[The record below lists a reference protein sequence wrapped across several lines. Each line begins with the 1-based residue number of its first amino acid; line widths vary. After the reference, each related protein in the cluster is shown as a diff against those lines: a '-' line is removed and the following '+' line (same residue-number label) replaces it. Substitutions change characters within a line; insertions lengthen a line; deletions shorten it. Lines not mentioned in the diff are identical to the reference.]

1 MFRAAFVKMAFSAVY
16 CSRAGHV
23 ENFRV
28 SIPQNAFESQ
38 RARGVPVNDFT
49 ESDIYSV
56 SPASPAQVPA
66 EILISHQS
74 EVLPAAGAVVPAAR
88 AATGPQLVKERRPV
102 SDDDNQATA
111 ATVGM
116 MCDYIAQ
123 GVNDDGCKSW
133 AVCAV
138 RQYGAGSTDPRML
151 FWGVFWLL
159 KHCVKYVRDE
169 PALFRMGEGDARDF
183 LIAPAVLVRMAEPK
197 EDCDGFTMLAC
208 TLLQILGI
216 KSYIVTVKADPEKP
230 SRWSHV
236 FAVAELPGGACAL
249 DATEHGVFPGWMIPR
264 QHIFDYQ
271 FWDLSGRP
279 VKHALPLTSKMAG
292 YVRTGRMGRR
302 GMGDDITDLGDLGPG
317 QAATE
322 IPYTPSTTVYNSPAP
337 ASPGTNWTAVLSS
350 IFSGAARVAS
360 VAEAPPGSVV
370 SPSGAI
376 YVPGANPL
384 GASSIGSMLPILL
397 IGGLVLF
404 GISAASKK

>member
-1 MFRAAFVKMAFSAVY
+1 MFLAYLLNSPYGIVRYTQALQA
-16 CSRAGHV
+16 

-38 RARGVPVNDFT
+38 FAAGVLVNDFT

-56 SPASPAQVPA
+56 ASASPSGT
-66 EILISHQS
+66 EISNQPS
-74 EVLPAAGAVVPAAR
+74 DVKPAAGAIVPAAR
-88 AATGPQLVKERRPV
+88 ASGGPQLVKERRPV

-111 ATVGM
+111 ATVQM
-116 MCDYIAQ
+116 MCDYIAE
-123 GVNDDGCKSW
+123 GVKDDGCKSW

-138 RQYGAGSTDPRML
+138 RQYALGQTDPRML
-151 FWGVFWLL
+151 CWGVFWLL

-183 LIAPAVLVRMAEPK
+183 LIAPAVLVGMAEPK
-197 EDCDGFTMLAC
+197 EDCDGFAMLAC

-236 FAVAELPGGACAL
+236 FAVAELPGGACAV

-264 QHIFDYQ
+264 QHIFNYQ

-279 VKHALPLTSKMAG
+279 VKHALPLAGKMAG
-292 YVRTGRMGRR
+292 YVRTRRR
-302 GMGDDITDLGDLGPG
+302 GMGDALDDEIQALPVGNTDLEYGSPY
-317 QAATE
+317 
-322 IPYTPSTTVYNSPAP
+322 IP
-337 ASPGTNWTAVLSS
+337 PGTLPSSLPVAAPPTDWTTILSS
-350 IFSGAARVAS
+350 IFSGAAKVAS
-360 VAEAPPGSVV
+360 VAEAPPGSVIN
-370 SPSGAI
+370 PNTGMI
-376 YVPGANPL
+376 YTPGALNT
-384 GASSIGSMLPILL
+384 SSLSSFLPILL

-404 GISAASKK
+404 GISAASKGGR

>member
-1 MFRAAFVKMAFSAVY
+1 VD
-16 CSRAGHV
+16 
-23 ENFRV
+23 E
-28 SIPQNAFESQ
+28 
-38 RARGVPVNDFT
+38 FT

-56 SPASPAQVPA
+56 TPRAIAPEVIELPANRNF
-66 EILISHQS
+66 QS
-74 EVLPAAGAVVPAAR
+74 TASNGAAAGAVVPAAR
-88 AATGPQLVKERRPV
+88 GANGPQIVRERRPV

-111 ATVGM
+111 ATVAM
-116 MCDYIAQ
+116 MCDYIAE
-123 GVNDDGCKSW
+123 GVKDDGCKSW

-138 RQYGAGSTDPRML
+138 KQYGAGSTDPRML

-159 KHCVKYVRDE
+159 KHCVKYGRDE

-264 QHIFDYQ
+264 AHIFDYQ
-271 FWDLSGRP
+271 FWDLTGRP
-279 VKHALPLTSKMAG
+279 VKHALPLAGKMAG
-292 YVRTGRMGRR
+292 YVRRR
-302 GMGDDITDLGDLGPG
+302 GMGDDITELGDLGPG
-317 QAATE
+317 QAPSE
-322 IPYTPSTTVYNSPAP
+322 VPYTPPFSPAGG
-337 ASPGTNWTAVLSS
+337 SGTNWTAILGS

-360 VAEAPPGSVV
+360 VAEAPPGSIVN
-370 SPSGAI
+370 PNTGMI
-376 YVPGANPL
+376 YTPGAYPMGPGGGALGGYLPL
-384 GASSIGSMLPILL
+384 IL

-404 GISAASKK
+404 GISAASRSK

>member
-1 MFRAAFVKMAFSAVY
+1 VLSARAVSAVD
-16 CSRAGHV
+16 
-23 ENFRV
+23 
-28 SIPQNAFESQ
+28 
-38 RARGVPVNDFT
+38 DFT
-49 ESDIYSV
+49 ESDIYST
-56 SPASPAQVPA
+56 SPVAAPPLTVIELPTHTSAPAQ
-66 EILISHQS
+66 
-74 EVLPAAGAVVPAAR
+74 PAAGSMVPAAR
-88 AATGPQLVKERRPV
+88 AVVKERRPV

-111 ATVGM
+111 ATVAM
-116 MCDYIAQ
+116 MCDYIAE
-123 GVNDDGCKSW
+123 GVKDDGCKAW

-138 RQYGAGSTDPRML
+138 RQYAIGATDPRML

-249 DATEHGVFPGWMIPR
+249 DATEHGIFPGWMIPR

-271 FWDLSGRP
+271 FWDLTGRP
-279 VKHALPLTSKMAG
+279 VKHALPLAGKMAG
-292 YVRTGRMGRR
+292 YVRRR
-302 GMGDDITDLGDLGPG
+302 GMGDDITDYGDLGPG
-317 QAATE
+317 QAANE
-322 IPYTPSTTVYNSPAP
+322 VPYTPAAP
-337 ASPGTNWTAVLSS
+337 AVSGTNWGAVLQS

-360 VAEAPPGSVV
+360 VAEAPPGSIINPNTGV
-370 SPSGAI
+370 I
-376 YVPGANPL
+376 YTPGAVNTASL
-384 GASSIGSMLPILL
+384 GSFLPILL

-404 GISAASKK
+404 GISAASRGK